1 MRGKKI
7 PSDQRARAVG
17 IAAVAGFAE
26 ASRQT
31 GISESA
37 VRAWYEKPEY
47 AELRD
52 RTKEIA
58 TSEWWAGVQ
67 LAFRRSVELLDRT
80 DDPVKAATAGAIMFD
95 KMALSR
101 GDVTTRSEVSTFHGY
116 NDHEKRA
123 IADLLRKALAPD
135 AASPADA
142 GDAERD
148 AVVGAGTE
156 GTASSTG

>member
-17 IAAVAGFAE
+17 IAAIAGFAE

-58 TSEWWAGVQ
+58 TTEWWAGVQ

-101 GDVTTRSEVSTFHGY
+101 GEVTSRSENRTW
-116 NDHEKRA
+116 NDGLDPDKQRR
-123 IADLLRKALAPD
+123 LRDWALDKLDELD
-135 AASPADA
+135 AAVPD
-142 GDAERD
+142 
-148 AVVGAGTE
+148 GAAE
-156 GTASSTG
+156 GTGVREPAAG

>member
-7 PSDQRARAVG
+7 PTNERARAVG
-17 IAAVAGFAE
+17 LAAVSGFAE

-37 VRAWYEKPEY
+37 IRTWWDRPEF

-52 RTKEIA
+52 RTKEAA
-58 TSEWWAGVQ
+58 TNEWWAGVQ
-67 LAFRRSVELLDRT
+67 MAFRRSVELLERT

-101 GDVTTRSEVSTFHGY
+101 GEVTSRSENLTSGMDRDQQT
-116 NDHEKRA
+116 A
-123 IADLLRKALAPD
+123 IRKWLAALARGEADRGGTGDGVALPSEE
-135 AASPADA
+135 AAA
-142 GDAERD
+142 
-148 AVVGAGTE
+148 T
-156 GTASSTG
+156 TGG

>member
-1 MRGKKI
+1 MTRGKKI

-101 GDVTTRSEVSTFHGY
+101 GDVTSRTENRTWTDDL
-116 NDHEKRA
+116 NDTEKQR
-123 IADLLRKALAPD
+123 LRDWIDSLDDPAS
-135 AASPADA
+135 AAGSGEAAGTEADA
-142 GDAERD
+142 GAEVR
-148 AVVGAGTE
+148 
-156 GTASSTG
+156 